1 MTPIFEYYPSSS
13 GNTAVSLDPRMAVKA
28 EFSRLIHAAIINR
41 RFREKLITNPIQTIE
56 TGYCGEAFYFSREL
70 RDQIRLIHADSLED
84 FSFQFLQIVDSSTI
98 RESVSIQY
106 Q

>member
-28 EFSRLIHAAIINR
+28 EFSRLIHA
-41 RFREKLITNPIQTIE
+41 
-56 TGYCGEAFYFSREL
+56 
-70 RDQIRLIHADSLED
+70 DSLED